1 MNANEAFEQAKRAA
15 QTMKDEAIARRAD
28 VEAAV
33 DAVAELE
40 QGRASMIAKWSYEI
54 DEAKRKGVPI
64 EGDANPYTRYNNEH
78 ARLSVA
84 VDAAKRKARDA
95 VQAKADALL
104 FEVGRAYRLNPADVP
119 QGLETLLRLAETP
132 RDVAELT
139 EMYDTN
145 ATALRAIRAWVR
157 EHHGADA
164 AWVGVMPAD
173 RRDATETA
181 ARRWADRC
189 EMVAVGQLSDAA
201 LEELPAEL
209 AG

>member
-1 MNANEAFEQAKRAA
+1 MSIEGTTRA
-15 QTMKDEAIARRAD
+15 MKDEALSRRQA
-28 VEAAV
+28 VEK
-33 DAVAELE
+33 AVAALNELE
-40 QGRASMIAKWSYEI
+40 ENRASMIGKWAYET
-54 DEAKRKGVPI
+54 DEARRRGEPLT
-64 EGDANPYTRYNNEH
+64 GPANPYERYNAAH

-84 VDAAKRKARDA
+84 VDAAKRQAKGA
-95 VQAKADALL
+95 VQAKANALM
-104 FEVGRAYRLNPADVP
+104 FEIGRAFRLNPADVP
-119 QGLETLLRLAETP
+119 QGLEALLRLAESP

-145 ATALRAIRAWVR
+145 ATALRAIRTWIK
-157 EHHGADA
+157 EHHGADPS
-164 AWVGVMPAD
+164 WIVVMPAD

-209 AG
+209 VG

>member
-1 MNANEAFEQAKRAA
+1 MSIETMASAIRTESLSRRKAVEQAVAA
-15 QTMKDEAIARRAD
+15 LN
-28 VEAAV
+28 
-33 DAVAELE
+33 ELE

-64 EGDANPYTRYNNEH
+64 ERDANPYTRYNDEH

-84 VDAAKRKARDA
+84 VDAAKRRARDA
-95 VQAKADALL
+95 VQAKADALM
-104 FEVGRAYRLNPADVP
+104 FEIGRAFRLNPADVP
-119 QGLETLLRLAETP
+119 QGIETLLRLAESP

-145 ATALRAIRAWVR
+145 ATALRAIRAWIK
-157 EHHGADA
+157 EHHGADTSWIA
-164 AWVGVMPAD
+164 VMPAD

-209 AG
+209 VG